1 MNCIRCTNM
10 MFLIW
15 TSLIQM
21 VVFGEDASYSGTPGM
36 TNDLLSE
43 YFLPHIYD
51 TDDDWFADK
60 ADATDDISQQLS
72 EQFKHLFKTYSK
84 DDADQIADKKE
95 TAIGMLSNNVH
106 DRNSYDTL
114 QEVNM
119 KENEQHN
126 NSENEIQDGM
136 SLNNTDEMNDTFN
149 IPFLFG
155 DKNDALEDELFQ
167 RYRRSVHHRY
177 SGRQRS
183 IADSL
188 GRLRRV
194 FGLPMQRRGFF
205 DPIASNLIG

>member
-1 MNCIRCTNM
+1 
-10 MFLIW
+10 
-15 TSLIQM
+15 
-21 VVFGEDASYSGTPGM
+21 M
-36 TNDLLSE
+36 TNGLLSE

-51 TDDDWFADK
+51 SDDDWFADK

-72 EQFKHLFKTYSK
+72 EQFKHLFKTYSQ

-95 TAIGMLSNNVH
+95 TAIGMLSNNLH
-106 DRNSYDTL
+106 DRNSYDTV

-126 NSENEIQDGM
+126 NSENEIPDGM

-177 SGRQRS
+177 SGRHRS